1 MVTLVGFLIVAVSVI
16 GGYVLEGGHLHVL
29 FQPIELLIILGAAIG
44 SIVASCSSSLIK
56 SLVNNIVGI
65 LRPTKV
71 NKDFYLDL
79 LLLLHDLFKLF
90 TQGPQEIEKH
100 IENPHESPLFLKFPQ
115 ITKNRHLV
123 SFLCNTMTLQLSVS
137 VEPHN
142 LEDLLDTDIKTMHD
156 EEDLVPKTL
165 FRVADALPGLGIVA
179 AVLGIVITMGKLAQG
194 KETIGH
200 SVAAPL
206 IGTFLGVLLSY
217 GFFQPLAAKIE
228 NKLLE
233 EGKCFGVVKAGL
245 LALSRGCNPKIC
257 IEFARRSIPTEHRP
271 SFTELEAAVRTS
283 GGGAGAASAKKAA

>member
-1 MVTLVGFLIVAVSVI
+1 MVTLVGFLIVTVCVI
-16 GGYVLEGGHLHVL
+16 GGYILEGGHMHVL

-44 SIVASCSSSLIK
+44 SIVASCSTNLIK
-56 SLVNNIVGI
+56 SLIQNIMGI
-65 LRPTKV
+65 FLPSKI

-79 LLLLHDLFKLF
+79 LRLLHDLIKLF
-90 TQGPQEIEKH
+90 TAGPQEIEKH
-100 IENPHESPLFLKFPQ
+100 IENPHESALFQKFPL
-115 ITKNRHLV
+115 IAKNHHLV
-123 SFLCNTMTLQLSVS
+123 AFLCNTMTLQLSVS

-156 EEDLVPKTL
+156 EEELVPKTL

-200 SVAAPL
+200 SVAAAL

-233 EGKCFGVVKAGL
+233 EGKCFGVAKAAL
-245 LALSRGCNPKIC
+245 LALARGCNPKIC

-271 SFTELEAAVRTS
+271 SFTELEAAVRGS
-283 GGGAGAASAKKAA
+283 GGTAAPAKKAA